1 MLQFFQNQTLHSLEV
16 FKVKTVVVKLSKIN
30 DVKDLVNAAHLCDYD
45 IDIISG
51 KYIADAKS
59 IMGIFGL
66 DLNSELTL
74 QIYSDTCD
82 DFLDQIKNI
91 IVR

>member
-1 MLQFFQNQTLHSLEV
+1 M
-16 FKVKTVVVKLSKIN
+16 KTVVVKLSKIN

>member
-1 MLQFFQNQTLHSLEV
+1 M
-16 FKVKTVVVKLSKIN
+16 KTVIVKLSKIN

-74 QIYSDTCD
+74 NIYSEDCD
-82 DFLDQIKNI
+82 DFLKQIADI
-91 IVR
+91 IVG